1 VVESRTEQSDDFTNT
16 LTIQVK
22 SSEGENVLM
31 GTVFGKKEPR
41 LVRLNAFRLE
51 ALPAGPMLLVYNKDV
66 PGVIGALGTT
76 LGKAGVNIARMT
88 VGREEASDQNVIF
101 LNTNIPVS
109 KELLAEVQG
118 LEFIDGATALEMMN
132 YR

>member
-1 VVESRTEQSDDFTNT
+1 
-16 LTIQVK
+16 
-22 SSEGENVLM
+22 
-31 GTVFGKKEPR
+31 
-41 LVRLNAFRLE
+41 
-51 ALPAGPMLLVYNKDV
+51 LLVYNKDV

-118 LEFIDGATALEMMN
+118 LEFIDGATALEMMS